1 MKFFWSLTI
10 MSFIGN
16 IVLLSM
22 LFSERAT
29 TKEQF
34 NLLVE
39 KNTNTMS
46 EIGYVSERIFENTG
60 TMMRYSHYLDN
71 HDPATTGPVR
81 LCPECSGNEDKIVPM
96 GPEEGEEIN
105 PDGSKL
111 KPSFDQL
118 ISDADEIHNS
128 IYRIKGS
135 LYNQG
140 IKLKHTLE
148 QLREKK

>member
-1 MKFFWSLTI
+1 MKFLCFLS
-10 MSFIGN
+10 MVSFIAN
-16 IVLLSM
+16 VVLLSM

-34 NLLVE
+34 NLLVK
-39 KNTNTMS
+39 KNTNTMG

-105 PDGSKL
+105 PDGTSL
-111 KPSFDQL
+111 EPTFDQL

-140 IKLKHTLE
+140 IKLKSTLE
-148 QLREKK
+148 RLREKK